1 MKNLQ
6 VLNPHFITF
15 QNELFTVDV
24 LGGVD
29 LMQLERMVCTLRVS
43 YKDYPPMRT
52 TLDLYNDSQAD
63 KLIRS
68 ICDKWELKLLEVS
81 KTVHTFITELES
93 YKLHQINYP
102 QLKDQPFEL
111 TGEEQ
116 QAAVKYLS
124 DKNLITRLKDDFHKI
139 GILGEDENALILFLA
154 MASHRFENPFSALC
168 LAKSA
173 IGKSYLLNKLAE
185 CMPKGSYSFHTQISE
200 NALYYFDSSELNG
213 KVLFVEDMDWTTEML
228 TPLATLQ
235 TQGKLIK
242 TRATKN
248 KDGLLHS
255 TTFEVRGKLCLI
267 AAAYSERSPERL
279 SLPFLCLHLNHSQ
292 AQDALIMDYQKRCKA
307 GQIDRAMIAQTARRL
322 QSVIASLEPIGV
334 INPYA
339 PLIELPEDLPHPRKT
354 LMLLLDFIDVVTFF
368 HQHQREQ
375 QVNEQTGEVYIQTTP
390 QDIELAFALL
400 KNSLLHKADELS
412 TSARGFYNWLKKFL
426 AEAKTKEFTALD
438 IRKAKAIHPR
448 TLNRYLQELTLF
460 NYVQITG
467 GNKHRG
473 GFIYKLTDLENVSAR
488 HAAVETSL
496 QNTLDKINGT
506 LCDLPQPTEQQPIE
520 KPCDTA
526 AKQTP
531 SFFNKGYKRIRIT
544 EKEQHTLK
552 LLLELEAQN
561 PGREYLSSDI
571 AALSQRSQSIEA
583 RYLKVLWEQGTL
595 NRRWENRQYYYSL
608 TTTSKTVSQNP
619 LTNS

>member
-43 YKDYPPMRT
+43 YQDYPPMRT
-52 TLDLYNDSQAD
+52 TLDLYNDNQAN

-68 ICDKWELKLLEVS
+68 ICDKWELKLLDVS

-111 TGEEQ
+111 TSEQ
-116 QAAVKYLS
+116 REAAINYLS

-139 GILGEDENALILFLA
+139 GILGEDENALILFLS

-173 IGKSYLLNKLAE
+173 IGKSYLLNKLSE

-267 AAAYSERSPERL
+267 AAAYSEKNPERL
-279 SLPFLCLHLNHSQ
+279 SLPFLCLHLNHST
-292 AQDALIMDYQKRCKA
+292 AQDALIMDYQRRA
-307 GQIDRAMIAQTARRL
+307 LIDRAMIAQTARHL
-322 QSVIASLEPIGV
+322 QGVIASLEPITV

-339 PLIELPEDLPHPRKT
+339 TLIDLPEDLPSPRKT
-354 LMLLLDFIDVVTFF
+354 LLLLLHFIEVVTFF
-368 HQHQREQ
+368 FQHQRTE

-390 QDIELAFALL
+390 EDIELAFVLL
-400 KNSLLHKADELS
+400 KNSLLHRADELS
-412 TSARGFYNWLKKFL
+412 TSARGFYNWLKAYLK
-426 AEAKTKEFTALD
+426 EARSTQFTALD

-460 NYVQITG
+460 QYVQITG

-473 GFIYKLTDLENVSAR
+473 GFIYKLTDLDNVSAR

-496 QNTLDKINGT
+496 QNILDKINGT
-506 LCDLPQPTEQQPIE
+506 LCDLPQPTEQQPTE

-531 SFFNKGYKRIRIT
+531 SFFDKDYKRIRIN
-544 EKEQHTLK
+544 EKEQYTLK
-552 LLLELEAQN
+552 LLMELEAQN

-571 AALSQRSQSIEA
+571 AALSERSQSIEA

-595 NRRWENRQYYYSL
+595 NRKWENRQYYYSL
-608 TTTSKTVSQNP
+608 TTASKTVSQNP
-619 LTNS
+619 LTNTKTQ

>member
-43 YKDYPPMRT
+43 YQDYPPMRT
-52 TLDLYNDSQAD
+52 TLDLYNDNQTD

-81 KTVHTFITELES
+81 KTVHTFITELEN

-111 TGEEQ
+111 TGEER
-116 QAAVKYLS
+116 QAVINYLS

-139 GILGEDENALILFLA
+139 GILGEDENALILFLS
-154 MASHRFENPFSALC
+154 MASHKYEHPFSALC

-173 IGKSYLLNKLAE
+173 IGKSYLLNKLSE

-267 AAAYSERSPERL
+267 AAAYSEKNPERL
-279 SLPFLCLHLNHSQ
+279 SLPFLCLNLNHST

-322 QSVIASLEPIGV
+322 QCVIASLEPIGV

-339 PLIELPEDLPHPRKT
+339 PLIELPEDLSHPRKT
-354 LMLLLDFIDVVTFF
+354 LILLLDFIDVVTFF

-375 QVNEQTGEVYIQTTP
+375 KVNEQTGEVYIETTP

-400 KNSLLHKADELS
+400 KNSLLRRADELS
-412 TSARGFYNWLKKFL
+412 TSARGFYNWLKTFL
-426 AEAKTKEFTALD
+426 AEAKTNQFTALD
-438 IRKAKAIHPR
+438 IRKTKAIHPR

-460 NYVQITG
+460 HYVQITG

-473 GFIYKLTDLENVSAR
+473 GFIYKLTDLNELKNLQNGI
-488 HAAVETSL
+488 ETSL
-496 QNTLDKINGT
+496 QNTLDKIKNQN
-506 LCDLPQPTEQQPIE
+506 LH
-520 KPCDTA
+520 
-526 AKQTP
+526 
-531 SFFNKGYKRIRIT
+531 
-544 EKEQHTLK
+544 HTGK
-552 LLLELEAQN
+552 SPRKTN
-561 PGREYLSSDI
+561 
-571 AALSQRSQSIEA
+571 
-583 RYLKVLWEQGTL
+583 
-595 NRRWENRQYYYSL
+595 
-608 TTTSKTVSQNP
+608 SKTVSQKQVSNTKP
-619 LTNS
+619 Q